1 MKVTLRT
8 KKLSNDNQSIY
19 LDIYDKGKRRY
30 EYLGL
35 YLVPEVDETAKRM
48 NANAMAKAQEIRNE
62 FILGKHQSEKRNA
75 QTITLMEW
83 YDEYTRY
90 TKEERNVSKAVFD
103 HLHLLRQ
110 ILEGFLAK
118 RKQKHIK
125 LTDFGRRELLAFLMY
140 MRGWKAER
148 RGRLSQGTMV
158 TYQQRLIAV
167 FNTAYREGYIER
179 NPFHLIEKKE
189 RIGTVIADKQ
199 ALTIEEME
207 KFASVT
213 TNKPNDEEVQRVFL
227 FGCLTGLRLSDIIDL
242 KWTDIKD
249 IEGHTYIIKE
259 QIKTGK
265 PVNVPVCETAK
276 KYLSSKHEDIHVFHL
291 PKRTAI
297 GKGLSRLIAASGIKK
312 AVTFHTSRHTFASL
326 TYAATSDLATTSR
339 LLGHSSVASTVI
351 YAEVS
356 MNAKIEAIQRV
367 QDVINSNA

>member
-19 LDIYDKGKRRY
+19 LDIYDKGKRKY

-62 FILGKHQSEKRNA
+62 FILGKHQPEKRNT

-140 MRGWKAER
+140 MRDWKAER
-148 RGRLSQGTMV
+148 RGRLSQGTMA

-167 FNTAYREGYIER
+167 FNMAYREGYIER
-179 NPFHLIEKKE
+179 NPFHLIEKQE
-189 RIGTVIADKQ
+189 RISTVIANKQ

-213 TNKPNDEEVQRVFL
+213 TNKPYDAEVQRAFL

-249 IEGHTYIIKE
+249 VEGHTYIVKE

-265 PVNVPVCETAK
+265 PVNVPICETAK
-276 KYLSSKHEDIHVFHL
+276 KYLSSKHEDTHIFHL

-297 GKGLSRLIAASGIKK
+297 GKGLARLIAASGIKK

-339 LLGHSSVASTVI
+339 LLGHSSVATTVI
-351 YAEVS
+351 YVEVS
-356 MNAKIEAIQRV
+356 MDARIEAIQMV
-367 QDVINSNA
+367 QDVINSND